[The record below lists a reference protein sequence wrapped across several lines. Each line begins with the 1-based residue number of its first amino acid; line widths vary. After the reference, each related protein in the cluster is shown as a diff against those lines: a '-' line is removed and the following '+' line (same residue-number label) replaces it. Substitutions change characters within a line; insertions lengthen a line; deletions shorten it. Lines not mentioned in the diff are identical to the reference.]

1 MKRLLAVVVVLS
13 ASFAGC
19 LDSRERSDHDLV
31 VNLTIEVN
39 ELREKVLDLGHQT
52 DDLYDRLTRSKV
64 LRWDQVREAP
74 FFISVAPPSSTSR
87 GR

>member
-1 MKRLLAVVVVLS
+1 MKRLAALVVVL
-13 ASFAGC
+13 ASLTGCAG
-19 LDSRERSDHDLV
+19 SRDVQADRVQHLE
-31 VNLTIEVN
+31 IEVN
-39 ELREKVLDLGHQT
+39 GSARRCAPSRHQVE
-52 DDLYDRLTRSKV
+52 DLYDRLTRSKV